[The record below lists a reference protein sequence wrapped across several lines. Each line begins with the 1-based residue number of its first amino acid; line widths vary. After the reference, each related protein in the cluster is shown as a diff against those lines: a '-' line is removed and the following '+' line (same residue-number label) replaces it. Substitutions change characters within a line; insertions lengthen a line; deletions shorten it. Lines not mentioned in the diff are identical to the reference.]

1 MTVPVLTTKATTDVV
16 LQSKAWR
23 EGNSLRE
30 NHLFEQKQSIIDLE
44 NPRVSLQHCAVN
56 LVGC

>member
-1 MTVPVLTTKATTDVV
+1 MTMPVVTTKATIDVI

-30 NHLFEQKQSIIDLE
+30 NHLFEQKQSMIDLE
-44 NPRVSLQHCAVN
+44 NPHNSLQNCAVN